1 MLFSMPLTQE
11 LLTYMYFLCP
21 RVLFF
26 FGDFFWD
33 KHEFSEYLERV
44 EKCKNDINER
54 LCPLLL
60 IS

>member
-1 MLFSMPLTQE
+1 MSVQ
-11 LLTYMYFLCP
+11 
-21 RVLFF
+21 FF
-26 FGDFFWD
+26 FFLEIFSGTNMSL
-33 KHEFSEYLERV
+33 SEYLERV